1 MKPAKPPAQEPDG
14 LFKTPLERFI
24 DMQHPLVVLAG
35 RINWDA
41 LDARIVGYFGTAAR
55 PAVPMRFML
64 GMLTFKATYDR
75 SDEAV
80 FQRWT
85 CDPYFQFFSG
95 EAYFQHRV
103 PHARSGLSHWRKRL
117 GADILNAM
125 LRESLTVA
133 QDAGALSKRDMEVVT
148 VDTTVQEKSVRFP
161 TDAALL
167 YTALAKLGIEAGMS
181 GIKLRQSYVR

>member
-1 MKPAKPPAQEPDG
+1 M
-14 LFKTPLERFI
+14 
-24 DMQHPLVVLAG
+24 
-35 RINWDA
+35 
-41 LDARIVGYFGTAAR
+41 
-55 PAVPMRFML
+55 
-64 GMLTFKATYDR
+64 KATYDL

-103 PHARSGLSHWRKRL
+103 PHERSGLSHWRNRL

-133 QDAGALSKRDMEVVT
+133 QDAGALSKRDMEVVK

-161 TDAALL
+161 TDAALPLHGPSQTGHRGPDARHPAAPVL
-167 YTALAKLGIEAGMS
+167 YPLAVFHQSLSHNLSQSASPERRWSTIELLLQRAQVTLTFLDQFPSSMVTS
-181 GIKLRQSYVR
+181 VVLSKSL